1 MVKTNNDFCE
11 KLNNDKLKVL
21 KRDGRE
27 VEFKEEKI
35 FEALLKAQR
44 SLTNQTDEKNIQEL
58 KAIVEEVKEEIA
70 SRFVDN
76 I

>member
-1 MVKTNNDFCE
+1 MLKTNNDFCE

-44 SLTNQTDEKNIQEL
+44 SLTNQTDEKNIQE
-58 KAIVEEVKEEIA
+58 
-70 SRFVDN
+70 
-76 I
+76 